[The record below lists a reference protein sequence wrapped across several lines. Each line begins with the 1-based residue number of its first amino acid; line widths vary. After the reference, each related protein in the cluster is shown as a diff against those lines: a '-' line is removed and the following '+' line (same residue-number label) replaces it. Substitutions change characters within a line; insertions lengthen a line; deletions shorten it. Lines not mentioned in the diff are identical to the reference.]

1 MPHLQKEIPYA
12 LVEEAA
18 CWSHTYHIRRFVEER
33 NVQFGFFLN
42 HSFILQSRN
51 QLVHVTIVNKSA
63 GIF

>member
-1 MPHLQKEIPYA
+1 MPHLLKETPYA

-33 NVQFGFFLN
+33 NGQFGFFLN
-42 HSFILQSRN
+42 HSFIPQSQN
-51 QLVHVTIVNKSA
+51 QLVHVAIVKSS